1 MVNNSIRE
9 ETEMK
14 TCETCKTPAKC
25 KAAGKCLG
33 KGYAAG
39 GLKMPGADDKGL
51 KKLPKNVRNKMG
63 YMYGGGMAKKMNKG
77 GYCGA
82 SNPAERPMKKG
93 K

>member
-1 MVNNSIRE
+1 MINNSIRE
-9 ETEMK
+9 ETKMK
-14 TCETCKTPAKC
+14 YCDDCKTKAKC
-25 KAAGKCLG
+25 RAEGCQK

-39 GLKMPGADDKGL
+39 GLKMPGDAQKGL
-51 KKLPKNVRNKMG
+51 KKLPTAVRNKMG

-82 SNPAERPMKKG
+82 SNPAERPMKKS

>member
-9 ETEMK
+9 EEKMK
-14 TCETCKTPAKC
+14 YCPDCKTKAKC
-25 KAAGKCLG
+25 RAEGCQK

-39 GLKMPGADDKGL
+39 GLKMPSADQKGL
-51 KKLPKNVRNKMG
+51 KKLPKPVRNKMG
-63 YMYGGGMAKKMNKG
+63 YMYGGGMAKKMNRG

-82 SNPAERPMKKG
+82 SNPAAKPMKKG

>member
-1 MVNNSIRE
+1 MVNNSIRKE
-9 ETEMK
+9 ENMK
-14 TCETCKTPAKC
+14 CNCGKG
-25 KAAGKCLG
+25 GKCSCG
-33 KGYAAG
+33 GMASKKKGYAAG

-63 YMYGGGMAKKMNKG
+63 YMYGGGMTKKMNKG

>member
-9 ETEMK
+9 EAKMK
-14 TCETCKTPAKC
+14 CTCGKTK
-25 KAAGKCLG
+25 GKCTCG
-33 KGYAAG
+33 KKGYAAG

-63 YMYGGGMAKKMNKG
+63 YMYGGGMAKKPMKMNRG

-82 SNPAERPMKKG
+82 SNPAAKPMKKG

>member
-1 MVNNSIRE
+1 
-9 ETEMK
+9 MK
-14 TCETCKTPAKC
+14 CTCGKTK
-25 KAAGKCLG
+25 GKCTCG
-33 KGYAAG
+33 KKGYAAG

-82 SNPAERPMKKG
+82 SNPAARPMKKG